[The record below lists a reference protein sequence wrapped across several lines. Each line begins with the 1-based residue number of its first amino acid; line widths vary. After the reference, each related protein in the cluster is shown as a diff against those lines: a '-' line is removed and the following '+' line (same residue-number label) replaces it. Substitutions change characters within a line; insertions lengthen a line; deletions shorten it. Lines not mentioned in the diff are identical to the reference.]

1 MGSGF
6 GWVHWAGVGLWLGG
20 VGWGGVI
27 TFIFACKH
35 THWPGVGLWLGGMG
49 WGGVITFIFACKH
62 THWDGV
68 GLWLGGVGWGGVI
81 TFIFACKH
89 THWDGVGLWLG
100 GVGWGNNVH
109 LRLQTRALT
118 WGRALNQKKWTPLRR
133 EALLQAMLK
142 TPHIRTT
149 SEHSHVEKNIR
160 CFFPGSTCRSL
171 HVKNTTRSDHF
182 WTLCKRFVWQTD
194 GNRSK
199 QAKCRT
205 TWKVHFGR
213 LKPVS
218 TQK

>member
-20 VGWGGVI
+20 VGWGNNV
-27 TFIFACKH
+27 H
-35 THWPGVGLWLGGMG
+35 LRLQTHALT
-49 WGGVITFIFACKH
+49 WGRA
-62 THWDGV
+62 
-68 GLWLGGVGWGGVI
+68 LVGW
-81 TFIFACKH
+81 
-89 THWDGVGLWLG
+89 D

-109 LRLQTRALT
+109 LRLQTHALR
-118 WGRALNQKKWTPLRR
+118 WGRALVGWGGVRWGNNVHLRLQTHALRWGRALVGWGGVITFIFPCKHAHWPGVGLWTKKKWTPLRR